1 MNIRIPS
8 RPLRWLLLAA
18 LFLIGTGCATL
29 AVRKLDAQFGTPSA
43 KEFTAA
49 APSSTV
55 LYERDIRPLMENR
68 CLVCHGCYDAPC
80 QLKLDSYQGMLRGG
94 SKERVY
100 HSSRLKPA
108 EPSRLFED
116 AQTTAQ
122 WRERGFHPVVNE
134 RRNDSAANL
143 QGGLLARMLDLKR
156 QHPLPEGKILPQ
168 TFDFSLGRPEQCP
181 RIDEFDAFATKYPQW
196 GMPYGL
202 PPLDDQEHG
211 RIITWL
217 AEGAPAIGPAP
228 LTATVANEVSY
239 WETLFNGDTLKH
251 QLAARYV
258 YEHLYLA
265 HLYFEDKGSDTI
277 FFKVVRSRTPPGQPI
292 DLISTRRPYDD
303 PGVSRVYYR
312 LRRDPASIVAKTHM
326 PYRLS
331 PARRD
336 LWRKWFIDAD
346 YTVESLPNY
355 DPQTASNPFYTFQRI
370 PYHSRYSFLLDE
382 AQFTIMNFI
391 KGPVCRGNVALDVI
405 QDRFW
410 VFFTAPQS
418 AVGPE
423 FSEFLAQQGGNL
435 KLPAGAESG
444 IWSVTH
450 WRSYAK
456 AQHRY
461 LEAKGNFI
469 RANAGALQAAGLN
482 TFWNGEE
489 QNRNAALTVF
499 RHYDSATVV
508 QGLVGTPPQT
518 AWLIDYPILERIHYL
533 LVAGFDVYGTASH
546 QAMTRMYMDFLRM
559 ESEMNFVGFL
569 PEERRKAE
577 IDQWYR
583 GAESDV
589 RDYLNAYFEQ
599 EALLPPFAAKTDDP
613 KAELFAALRERMAK
627 ILNPSYD
634 LARSGLSA
642 SSVKALTSL
651 NDVRGVAASIVPQTT
666 LIVVKN
672 HGLLSLLSNSAY
684 SNIASMFGEADR
696 RLVDEDSMTVANGV
710 IGAYPNEFLYIEE
723 SDIPELVSRIQQL
736 RDEADYSALLDR
748 FGVRRTDPRFWSV
761 SDEILQRYRRAE
773 PLTAGV
779 LDYSRYDN
787 R

>member
-1 MNIRIPS
+1 MNIRPS
-8 RPLRWLLLAA
+8 RRSLRWLLPV
-18 LFLIGTGCATL
+18 LILLGTGCAML
-29 AVRKLDAQFGTPSA
+29 AVRQLDGQFGTATA
-43 KEFTAA
+43 KEFTPATA
-49 APSSTV
+49 STAV
-55 LYERDIRPLMENR
+55 VYERDIRPLMEHR

-80 QLKLDSYQGMLRGG
+80 QLKLDSYEGMLRGG

-122 WRERGFHPVVNE
+122 WRERGFHPALNE
-134 RRNDSAANL
+134 RRDDADANL
-143 QGGLLARMLDLKR
+143 QAGLLARMLELKR
-156 QHPLPEGKILPQ
+156 QHPLPAGKTLPE
-168 TFDFSLGRPEQCP
+168 TFDFSLGRAEQCP
-181 RIDEFDAFATKYPQW
+181 RIEEFETFAGKYPQW

-202 PPLDDQEHG
+202 PPLEDRAHDQ
-211 RIITWL
+211 IIAWL
-217 AEGAPAIGPAP
+217 AAGAPARGPAP
-228 LTATVANEVSY
+228 LTGTVNKEVAY
-239 WETLFNGDTLKH
+239 WETLFNGDDLKH

-265 HLYFEDKGSDTI
+265 HLYFEDRGAQTV

-312 LRRDPASIVAKTHM
+312 LWRDPASIVAKTHM
-326 PYRLS
+326 PYRLT

-336 LWRKWFIDAD
+336 LWRQWFIDTD
-346 YTVESLPNY
+346 YTVESLPGY
-355 DPQTASNPFYTFQRI
+355 DARTASNPFYTFQRI
-370 PYHSRYSFLLDE
+370 PYQSRYRFLLDE

-391 KGPVCRGNVALDVI
+391 KGPVCRGNIALDVI

-410 VFFTAPQS
+410 VFFTSPQS
-418 AVGPE
+418 AIGPQ
-423 FSEFLAQQGGNL
+423 FSEFLARQDENL

-444 IWSVTH
+444 LWSVTH
-450 WRSYAK
+450 WLRYAGAQRSYL
-456 AQHRY
+456 R
-461 LEAKGNFI
+461 AKGNFI
-469 RANAGALQAAGLN
+469 RDNAEALQAAGLN
-482 TFWNGEE
+482 TFWNGEGH
-489 QNRNAALTVF
+489 NRNAALTVF

-508 QGLVGTPPQT
+508 QGLVGTQPQT

-569 PEERRKAE
+569 PQERRIAE

-583 GAESDV
+583 GAERSV
-589 RDYLNAYFEQ
+589 RNYLNAYFEQ
-599 EALLPPFAAKTDDP
+599 GALMPPYSAGSGDP
-613 KAELFAALRERMAK
+613 KAELFAALRTRMAK
-627 ILNPSYD
+627 ILNHDHD
-634 LARSGLSA
+634 LSRSGLSA
-642 SSVKALTSL
+642 SSVKVLSTL
-651 NDVRGVAASIVPQTT
+651 DDVRGVAASIVSQTT
-666 LIVVKN
+666 LIRIKDR
-672 HGLLSLLSNSAY
+672 GLFTLLSNSAY
-684 SNIASMFGEADR
+684 TNIASMFGEAER
-696 RLVDEDSMTVANGV
+696 RLVEEDSVTLARGV
-710 IGAYPNEFLYIEE
+710 IGAYPNVFLDVRE
-723 SDIPELVSRIQQL
+723 SDLPELVTRIRQL
-736 RDEADYSALLDR
+736 RNEDDYRALLDR
-748 FGVRRTDPRFWSV
+748 FGVRRTDPRFWAL
-761 SDEILQRYRRAE
+761 SDDILASYRQAE